1 MRALS
6 ELKEMLEDDVK
17 KITKK
22 GDISPDEL
30 NNVYKAID
38 IIKDIETIKA
48 MREHGDYS
56 QEGGSYGSYNSYNQ
70 AENSNRRPY
79 YSYDGNSMDGGNSM
93 GNSMAGNSMNSYDGS
108 YDSSYARRGRD
119 GDGDG
124 RYSERRGR
132 DAMGRYTSRD
142 YSRHTDREM
151 MIQKLE
157 QMMQNAQ
164 TEEQKKAIMRCIDE
178 M

>member
-1 MRALS
+1 MRALT

-22 GDISPDEL
+22 GDVSPEEL
-30 NNVYKAID
+30 SNVYKAVD

-70 AENSNRRPY
+70 EGSYRRPY
-79 YSYDGNSMDGGNSM
+79 YSYDGNSMDGGSSM
-93 GNSMAGNSMNSYDGS
+93 GNSMAGNSMN
-108 YDSSYARRGRD
+108 SYARRGRD

-124 RYSERRGR
+124 RYSERGSY
-132 DAMGRYTSRD
+132 G
-142 YSRHTDREM
+142 YSRHTDKEQ

-157 QMMQNAQ
+157 QMMKTAQ

-178 M
+178 L

>member
-1 MRALS
+1 MRALT

-30 NNVYKAID
+30 NNVYKAVD

-48 MREHGDYS
+48 MRDSGYS
-56 QEGGSYGSYNSYNQ
+56 QEGSYGSYNSMN
-70 AENSNRRPY
+70 NGR
-79 YSYDGNSMDGGNSM
+79 SY
-93 GNSMAGNSMNSYDGS
+93 NSYDGS
-108 YDSSYARRGRD
+108 YNSYNSYARRGRD

-124 RYSERRGR
+124 RYNESRGS
-132 DAMGRYTSRD
+132 YE
-142 YSRHTDREM
+142 YSRHENREQ

-157 QMMQNAQ
+157 MMMQNAQ
-164 TEEQKKAIMRCIDE
+164 NEEQRKAIKRCIDE
-178 M
+178 L

>member
-1 MRALS
+1 MRALN
-6 ELKEMLEDDVK
+6 ELKEMLEDDVR

-38 IIKDIETIKA
+38 IIKDVETIKA
-48 MREHGDYS
+48 MREHGYS
-56 QEGGSYGSYNSYNQ
+56 QEGSYEGSYNSYGSYQ
-70 AENSNRRPY
+70 NSNRRPY
-79 YSYDGNSMDGGNSM
+79 YAYDGGSMDGGNSM
-93 GNSMAGNSMNSYDGS
+93 GNSMAGNSMNSY
-108 YDSSYARRGRD
+108 ARRGRD

-124 RYSERRGR
+124 RYSEARG
-132 DAMGRYTSRD
+132 
-142 YSRHTDREM
+142 YSRHTDKEQ

-157 QMMQNAQ
+157 QMMQTAQ
-164 TEEQKKAIMRCIDE
+164 TEEQRKAIMRCIDE